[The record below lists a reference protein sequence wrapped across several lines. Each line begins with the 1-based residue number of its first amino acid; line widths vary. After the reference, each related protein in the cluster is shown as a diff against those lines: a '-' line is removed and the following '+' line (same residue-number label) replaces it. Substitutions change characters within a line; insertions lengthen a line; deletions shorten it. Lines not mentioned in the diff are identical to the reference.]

1 MLFPFSWFKKLRRYK
16 NVWSPSSPDQAWPYS
31 WTGNHLILTHKIE
44 GMDWFT
50 YAKVLQY
57 ITEKIEKFLVWSVY
71 RFDQP
76 STSINWKSQKIRELT
91 EVLDGVAEVTSEGPQ
106 GAVGRGDGRMPSM
119 DLMKKVIKRP
129 PDQKGVPKWS
139 ISRGVDVRFKY
150 YYYYTIGVSER
161 ACSGRDTRLR
171 PTIT

>member
-1 MLFPFSWFKKLRRYK
+1 MISFKSGSSMTVFLDWK
-16 NVWSPSSPDQAWPYS
+16 PS
-31 WTGNHLILTHKIE
+31 
-44 GMDWFT
+44 
-50 YAKVLQY
+50 Y
-57 ITEKIEKFLVWSVY
+57 INSQNRGHGLVYICQGVTVHHWKKKKFLVWSVY